1 MPVLLLILIAIPLL
15 GCLFTLFA
23 NKNGYNAY
31 YVTIFT
37 VTADIL
43 VVLRLFSQM
52 DLADTS
58 LQIFE
63 SYLWLA
69 RGNISLTFSV
79 DVFALLILLGI
90 YLAVIIGLSGLPI
103 VYRKHKI
110 LLVLTLYFVWNITG
124 FLLAG
129 DIMTFYVFFAGM
141 LLPLFILIGKY
152 GNFHKKQILFR
163 FFIYNFIGILALLAA
178 LLILYKFYN
187 GNVLLNEIAL
197 VDMPERTAYI
207 VWIAI
212 CLAFL
217 SRIPIWPFH
226 YWISS
231 VNTGIHIPPIY
242 IISNLL
248 PLTGVYGFTRFWPL
262 ALPESIDAF
271 VAVIETMSCLTMIFI
286 AVIGMANKDS
296 LYKLFSYSTV
306 YYLLF
311 LLAVV
316 LPTDFLKRNIS
327 YALFIFLTVTASLTV
342 LNFHIETQCNEAK
355 CEHQG
360 SIIYMPKLARLLSLF
375 ILIAIG
381 LPVSSLFWN
390 NFIIISALF
399 KENFFIG
406 SWVVLAI
413 TLAALVLLYELF
425 VIRDLQKHQ
434 PQAEE
439 MKDISATQ
447 FSFLSGILL
456 ILFLSFFNP
465 LWFVL

>member
-1 MPVLLLILIAIPLL
+1 
-15 GCLFTLFA
+15 
-23 NKNGYNAY
+23 
-31 YVTIFT
+31 
-37 VTADIL
+37 
-43 VVLRLFSQM
+43 
-52 DLADTS
+52 
-58 LQIFE
+58 
-63 SYLWLA
+63 
-69 RGNISLTFSV
+69 
-79 DVFALLILLGI
+79 
-90 YLAVIIGLSGLPI
+90 
-103 VYRKHKI
+103 
-110 LLVLTLYFVWNITG
+110 
-124 FLLAG
+124 
-129 DIMTFYVFFAGM
+129 
-141 LLPLFILIGKY
+141 
-152 GNFHKKQILFR
+152 
-163 FFIYNFIGILALLAA
+163 
-178 LLILYKFYN
+178 
-187 GNVLLNEIAL
+187 
-197 VDMPERTAYI
+197 
-207 VWIAI
+207 
-212 CLAFL
+212 
-217 SRIPIWPFH
+217 
-226 YWISS
+226 
-231 VNTGIHIPPIY
+231 
-242 IISNLL
+242 
-248 PLTGVYGFTRFWPL
+248 
-262 ALPESIDAF
+262 
-271 VAVIETMSCLTMIFI
+271 
-286 AVIGMANKDS
+286 
-296 LYKLFSYSTV
+296 
-306 YYLLF
+306 LLF

-327 YALFIFLTVTASLTV
+327 FALFIFLTVTASLTV